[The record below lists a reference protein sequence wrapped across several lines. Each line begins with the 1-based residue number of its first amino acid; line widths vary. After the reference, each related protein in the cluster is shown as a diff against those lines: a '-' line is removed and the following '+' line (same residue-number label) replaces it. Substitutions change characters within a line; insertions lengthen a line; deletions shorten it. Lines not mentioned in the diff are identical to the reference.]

1 MDKTRL
7 NPAVKRLPLPQ
18 HAIAIVS
25 NVWYFLEK
33 LFLQILYIQRSSRR
47 IESSQIKSKPNQKEE
62 RKKENEELLKNKSTI
77 KRCRVKDR

>member
-7 NPAVKRLPLPQ
+7 NPAVKRLSLPQ

-47 IESSQIKSKPNQKEE
+47 IESSQIKSKPNQK
-62 RKKENEELLKNKSTI
+62 KKEKRKTKN
-77 KRCRVKDR
+77 C

>member
-7 NPAVKRLPLPQ
+7 NPAVKRLSLPQ

-25 NVWYFLEK
+25 NWYFLEK

-47 IESSQIKSKPNQKEE
+47 IESSQIKSKPNQK
-62 RKKENEELLKNKSTI
+62 KKEKRKTKN
-77 KRCRVKDR
+77 C